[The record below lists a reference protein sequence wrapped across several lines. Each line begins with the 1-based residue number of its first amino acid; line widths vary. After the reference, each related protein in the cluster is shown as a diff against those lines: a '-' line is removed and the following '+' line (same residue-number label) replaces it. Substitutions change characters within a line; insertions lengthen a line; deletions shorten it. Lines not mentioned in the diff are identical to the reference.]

1 MRFVSVSIAAVF
13 FSVCHLSAS
22 SISDFQSEKA
32 IRASSGKSKMNSGS
46 KSKKSSSQ
54 CKSPQE
60 RPNILF
66 IIVDELRKPV
76 VYESEDLRQWS
87 RENLKTMTFLQD
99 NGVNFD
105 NHYSASTACAPS
117 RTSLFT
123 GQYPTLHGVSQTDG
137 AAKPASDST
146 MFWLSPYTVPTAGNV
161 FTEGQYRTFYI
172 GKWHI
177 SKDDLYNPG
186 TQNAVLTYNG
196 VTGVRD
202 PHLESVYRAANMLA
216 PYGFSNGWI
225 GPEPHGAPPHQSGAS
240 AAVGVSGRDVFYAD
254 DTIDLLEQLNFEG
267 SCDKQPWFI
276 VCSFVNPHDITLYGD
291 LTKNFP
297 AYNFSIDAS
306 LPSIDPSPTANE
318 DLSTKPIVQQSYKEQ
333 YQNGFQPTTDTEEY
347 RKLYYTLQRKVDAEM
362 GRVLEA
368 LQNTCFRDNTIVVFT
383 SDHGDLLGAHGNFQK
398 WFNMYEEAIHVPLT
412 FYSPT
417 LLPQGVHVKSLT
429 SHVDLLPTLCGLAD
443 INAAAI
449 TSQLEETFTDS
460 RALVG
465 RDLSNVVRG
474 VASSE
479 DVNALSEPILFL
491 TYDQILTGPYTVNPV
506 GTPYQY
512 VSQPAF
518 IHAVVAQ
525 LDGESI
531 WKLAM
536 YFNNKNFTQA
546 PLSCTCSDPI
556 DPSEYPDIVQFEM
569 YNLTNDPLESTNL
582 ADSKYATPET
592 ESIQAQ
598 LLQLLQ
604 QQIKQKA
611 LQPTS
616 SQPLL
621 RALPVPS

>member
-1 MRFVSVSIAAVF
+1 
-13 FSVCHLSAS
+13 
-22 SISDFQSEKA
+22 
-32 IRASSGKSKMNSGS
+32 
-46 KSKKSSSQ
+46 
-54 CKSPQE
+54 
-60 RPNILF
+60 
-66 IIVDELRKPV
+66 
-76 VYESEDLRQWS
+76 
-87 RENLKTMTFLQD
+87 
-99 NGVNFD
+99 
-105 NHYSASTACAPS
+105 
-117 RTSLFT
+117 
-123 GQYPTLHGVSQTDG
+123 
-137 AAKPASDST
+137 
-146 MFWLSPYTVPTAGNV
+146 
-161 FTEGQYRTFYI
+161 
-172 GKWHI
+172 
-177 SKDDLYNPG
+177 
-186 TQNAVLTYNG
+186 
-196 VTGVRD
+196 
-202 PHLESVYRAANMLA
+202 
-216 PYGFSNGWI
+216 
-225 GPEPHGAPPHQSGAS
+225 
-240 AAVGVSGRDVFYAD
+240 
-254 DTIDLLEQLNFEG
+254 
-267 SCDKQPWFI
+267 
-276 VCSFVNPHDITLYGD
+276 LYGD

-297 AYNFSIDAS
+297 TYNFSIDAS

-443 INAAAI
+443 INASAI
-449 TSQLEETFTDS
+449 TTQLEETFTDS

-479 DVNALSEPILFL
+479 DVNALNEPILFL

-518 IHAVVAQ
+518 IHAVIAQ

-582 ADSKYATPET
+582 ADSKYATPEAQ
-592 ESIQAQ
+592 SIQAQ

-604 QQIKQKA
+604 QQINQKA